1 MNILCNPQGN
11 PEQYIVLKKLREHL
25 SIFLTLTFV
34 TFGGILNP
42 VFKGLRIIVSSERYY
57 IILPS

>member
-1 MNILCNPQGN
+1 MNILRNPQGN

-25 SIFLTLTFV
+25 SNFLTLTFV

>member
-1 MNILCNPQGN
+1 MDILCNPQGN

-25 SIFLTLTFV
+25 SNFLTLTFV

>member
-25 SIFLTLTFV
+25 SNFLTLTFV

-42 VFKGLRIIVSSERYY
+42 VFKGLRIIDSSERYY
-57 IILPS
+57 IILLS

>member
-25 SIFLTLTFV
+25 SNFLTLTFV

>member
-1 MNILCNPQGN
+1 MNILCNRQGN

-25 SIFLTLTFV
+25 SNFLTLTFV

>member
-25 SIFLTLTFV
+25 SNFLTLTFV

-57 IILPS
+57 IILPL